1 MAINYYHLQ
10 PTDYRGPTP
19 LTVPWRFV
27 PRRFYYMT
35 LHALLLPVPWQT
47 ILMMMISMGARDSNR
62 DFRGF
67 SNLYLDSKLLKSAD
81 AHQQEFLQR
90 MVLLRFGQRLDAA
103 TLHAAL
109 ADTAGVLCG
118 ASEHELFT
126 SGLPMN
132 RCQTK
137 IHPGFPLTG
146 GVALHPSPIPLAR
159 SILFS
164 TCWNAEPLLARSI
177 CVLAT
182 NRPLAP
188 LAPQTASMHC
198 LCDSLSRSRACSLYR
213 CTSARALSLF
223 VGCSISLN
231 LSLSRACTLSSLF
244 FANQTRTHTGF
255 RV

>member
-10 PTDYRGPTP
+10 PTGYRGPTP

-62 DFRGF
+62 DFRGL

-103 TLHAAL
+103 ILHAAL

-126 SGLPMN
+126 DEQVPNKNTSRISSDRG
-132 RCQTK
+132 CC
-137 IHPGFPLTG
+137 
-146 GVALHPSPIPLAR
+146 LA
-159 SILFS
+159 SFADT
-164 TCWNAEPLLARSI
+164 TCWQHLVVYMLECR
-177 CVLAT
+177 
-182 NRPLAP
+182 
-188 LAPQTASMHC
+188 AS
-198 LCDSLSRSRACSLYR
+198 ACSQHLR
-213 CTSARALSLF
+213 ASHEQASCSVGSSDCLHALSL
-223 VGCSISLN
+223 
-231 LSLSRACTLSSLF
+231 
-244 FANQTRTHTGF
+244 
-255 RV
+255 